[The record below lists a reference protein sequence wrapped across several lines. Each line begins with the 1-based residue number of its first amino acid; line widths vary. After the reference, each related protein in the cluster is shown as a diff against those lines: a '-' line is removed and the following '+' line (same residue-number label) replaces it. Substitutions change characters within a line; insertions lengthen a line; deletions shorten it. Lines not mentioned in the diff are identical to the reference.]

1 MQRLHLSPVAVLA
14 AGLIVCSCTVLRAD
28 DKASGKKSNAD
39 KIVGSWKIVKA
50 PEPLP
55 AGITLV
61 ATFGKDGKLTLKA
74 TPADKR
80 DTQRGTYKVDGN
92 KLTIKLEGQKEE
104 TETIKTL
111 DDKKLVTVDS
121 QGKESEF
128 EKTDKE

>member
-28 DKASGKKSNAD
+28 DQPRGKKSNAD
-39 KIVGSWKIVKA
+39 KIVGSWKLVKA

-74 TPADKR
+74 TPADKG
-80 DTQRGTYKVDGN
+80 DTPRGTYKVDGD

-104 TETIKTL
+104 AETIKTL
-111 DDKKLVTVDS
+111 DGKKLVTVDS

>member
-1 MQRLHLSPVAVLA
+1 MQRLRLSPVAVLA
-14 AGLIVCSCTVLRAD
+14 VGLIACSCTVGRAD
-28 DKASGKKSNAD
+28 DKAGDKKSNAD
-39 KIVGSWKIVKA
+39 KIVDSWKLVKA

-55 AGITLV
+55 GGVTLV

-74 TPADKR
+74 TPADKG
-80 DTQRGTYKVDGN
+80 DTQRGTYKVDGD

-104 TETIKTL
+104 AETIKTL
-111 DDKKLVTVDS
+111 DGKKLVTVDS

>member
-1 MQRLHLSPVAVLA
+1 MQRLRLNPVAVLA

-28 DKASGKKSNAD
+28 DKSSREKSNAD
-39 KIVGSWKIVKA
+39 KIVGSWKLVKA

-80 DTQRGTYKVDGN
+80 ETERGTYKVDGN
-92 KLTIKLEGQKEE
+92 KLTIKLEGQNEE